1 MNIILKGNVK
11 GEMLKTH
18 GSNVKLRRFFK
29 DIIFTNL
36 ETGLKKQ
43 SRFLKSTATNN
54 DKRNS
59 WYTNYK

>member
-36 ETGLKKQ
+36 ETGLKKTVQ
-43 SRFLKSTATNN
+43 VFK
-54 DKRNS
+54 K
-59 WYTNYK
+59 YGY